1 LNTIED
7 INSQIL
13 SFRGHQ
19 PLKIPPTASKLTTKM
34 ESAIFKYFPLLP
46 LELQQLIWRYALPL
60 FPRIVTV
67 RPFVRSQEMV
77 ESSSESISNV
87 PKWVLTT
94 SNIPTL
100 LSINRE
106 SRQELLRF
114 YNISFDPISA
124 RSIVPNLKFS
134 CLTDTLY
141 VDLNHSLHTQLPIPG
156 ILEEIFTPS
165 SYILLKKQLRNFA
178 GSTRFWVAALATISV
193 KALES
198 EFQNVDDWELA
209 VVERDIVNPRLVIG
223 FEEVSPDV
231 VMASASL
238 MPLFC
243 GIKRTPGGFEK
254 DVRVCM
260 KITGVERLGFGH
272 VRSEGHGSNQ

>member
-1 LNTIED
+1 
-7 INSQIL
+7 
-13 SFRGHQ
+13 
-19 PLKIPPTASKLTTKM
+19 M

-67 RPFVRSQEMV
+67 RPFVRSEEPV

-87 PKWVLTT
+87 PKWVITT
-94 SNIPTL
+94 SNIPTIL
-100 LSINRE
+100 FINRE

-114 YNISFDPISA
+114 YNISFDPVNA
-124 RSIVPNLKFS
+124 RSIVANLKFS

-141 VDLNHSLHTQLPIPG
+141 VDLNHSLQTRLPIPG
-156 ILEEIFTPS
+156 ILEEIFAPS
-165 SYILLKKQLRNFA
+165 SYILLKKQLRSFA
-178 GSTRFWVAALATISV
+178 GSTGFWVAALATISV

-198 EFQNVDDWELA
+198 EFQNVDDWKLVA
-209 VVERDIVNPRLVIG
+209 VERETVDPSLVIA
-223 FEEVSPDV
+223 FEELSIAVLMDSGT
-231 VMASASL
+231 L

-243 GIKRTPGGFEK
+243 GIKRTPGGFKK

-260 KITGVERLGFGH
+260 EVTRAERLGLSAVTECEPWIRPMINGR
-272 VRSEGHGSNQ
+272 VRGEEQLPRQAA